1 MKKNVDLNKTAVV
14 DYLCSNYEKFNW
26 KRDDTSFDIN
36 MSAGNYTYRLTS
48 TRSDERDSQV
58 IAKGASLGV
67 EVSAKEYKAVDE
79 LYDLVWEYTKAVEQD
94 KQWNNKIT
102 NLKNQCRR

>member
-1 MKKNVDLNKTAVV
+1 MKNNVDLNKTAVV

-26 KRDDTSFDIN
+26 QRDDSSFDIN
-36 MSAGNYTYRLTS
+36 MSAGNYTYPLT
-48 TRSDERDSQV
+48 TNRSNERYLQV

-79 LYDLVWEYTKAVEQD
+79 LYDLVCEYTNAVKQD
-94 KQWNNKIT
+94 KEWNDILTDLMNH
-102 NLKNQCRR
+102 

>member
-1 MKKNVDLNKTAVV
+1 MKMDVNLNKTAVV

-26 KRDDTSFDIN
+26 QRDDSSFDIN
-36 MSAGNYTYRLTS
+36 MSVGNYMYRLT
-48 TRSDERDSQV
+48 TNRSNERYLQV

-79 LYDLVWEYTKAVEQD
+79 LYDLVREYINAVEQD
-94 KQWNNKIT
+94 KQWNDILTDLMNH
-102 NLKNQCRR
+102 

>member
-1 MKKNVDLNKTAVV
+1 MKMDINLNKTAVV

-26 KRDDTSFDIN
+26 QRDNTSFDIN
-36 MSAGNYTYRLTS
+36 MSVGNYTYRLAM
-48 TRSDERDSQV
+48 TRSDERYLQV

-79 LYDLVWEYTKAVEQD
+79 LYDLVCEYTNAVKQD
-94 KQWNNKIT
+94 KQWKNILTDLMNN
-102 NLKNQCRR
+102 

>member
-1 MKKNVDLNKTAVV
+1 MKMDANLNKTAVV

-26 KRDDTSFDIN
+26 LRDDSSFDIN
-36 MSAGNYTYRLTS
+36 MSAGNYTYRLT
-48 TRSDERDSQV
+48 TNRSNERYLQV

-79 LYDLVWEYTKAVEQD
+79 LYDLVWEYVNAVKQD
-94 KQWNNKIT
+94 KQWNDILTDLMNH
-102 NLKNQCRR
+102 

>member
-1 MKKNVDLNKTAVV
+1 MDINLNKTAVV

-26 KRDDTSFDIN
+26 RRDGSSFDIN
-36 MSAGNYTYRLTS
+36 MSVVNYTYRIS
-48 TRSDERDSQV
+48 MTRSDERYLQV

-79 LYDLVWEYTKAVEQD
+79 LYDLVCEYTNAVKQD
-94 KQWNNKIT
+94 KQWNDILRDLMNH
-102 NLKNQCRR
+102 

>member
-26 KRDDTSFDIN
+26 ERDNSSFDIN
-36 MSAGNYTYRLTS
+36 MSAGNYTYRLT
-48 TRSDERDSQV
+48 TNRSNERYLQV

-79 LYDLVWEYTKAVEQD
+79 LYDLVCEYTNAVKQD
-94 KQWNNKIT
+94 KQWNDILRDLMNH
-102 NLKNQCRR
+102 

>member
-26 KRDDTSFDIN
+26 ERDNSSFDIN
-36 MSAGNYTYRLTS
+36 MSAGNYKYRLT
-48 TRSDERDSQV
+48 TNRSDERYLQV

-67 EVSAKEYKAVDE
+67 ELSAKDYKAVAD
-79 LYDLVWEYTKAVEQD
+79 LYDLV
-94 KQWNNKIT
+94 
-102 NLKNQCRR
+102 

>member
-26 KRDDTSFDIN
+26 KRDSSSFDIN
-36 MSAGNYTYRLTS
+36 MSAGNYTYRLTT
-48 TRSDERDSQV
+48 TRSDERYLQV

-79 LYDLVWEYTKAVEQD
+79 LYDLVCEYTNAVKQD
-94 KQWNNKIT
+94 KQWNDILADLMNH
-102 NLKNQCRR
+102 

>member
-26 KRDDTSFDIN
+26 QRDSSSFDIN
-36 MSAGNYTYRLTS
+36 MSVGNYMYRLST
-48 TRSDERDSQV
+48 TRSDERYLQV

-67 EVSAKEYKAVDE
+67 ELSAKDYKAVAD
-79 LYDLVWEYTKAVEQD
+79 LYDLV
-94 KQWNNKIT
+94 
-102 NLKNQCRR
+102 